1 MSRVFWSQK
10 SINNKAF
17 PGKKGMYK
25 LHGQFYNTKE
35 GAAKTARR
43 EATDREKILS
53 VNTSGKDFS
62 L

>member
-1 MSRVFWSQK
+1 
-10 SINNKAF
+10 
-17 PGKKGMYK
+17 MYK

-35 GAAKTARR
+35 GAVKTARR

-53 VNTSGKDFS
+53 VNKSGKDFS